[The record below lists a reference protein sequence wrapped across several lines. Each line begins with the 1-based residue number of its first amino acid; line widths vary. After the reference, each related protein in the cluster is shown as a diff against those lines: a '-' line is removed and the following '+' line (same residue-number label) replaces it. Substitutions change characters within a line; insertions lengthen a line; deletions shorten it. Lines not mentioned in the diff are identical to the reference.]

1 MDQFTIP
8 LHTHTKSDVVVLCNK
23 CGRGGPVMY
32 EYGPGRHLCPDCAVP
47 QAERENFMLHDMDT
61 RPAID
66 LDNYVRVERARIAD
80 VLRRY
85 MSASGCEEHEAI
97 EYEIRAL
104 DPSVL
109 EGPEPP
115 PILFAALP
123 EPGPRPDVTP
133 PESDARRVIRERC
146 ADWSRRSDKWHG
158 ILDLARRW
166 VAFGDKAPTVIGA
179 IVACLAWQYPGHYA
193 GAFPLAG
200 AVVCALVGWRARA
213 ARGDLD
219 DAHTE
224 QCWLIADRMSEFY
237 RGLIAQ
243 FGSADDQILLSKSQI
258 VEATARIGLPDNVRD
273 AIACVVKVS

>member
-1 MDQFTIP
+1 MD
-8 LHTHTKSDVVVLCNK
+8 VGCNK
-23 CGRGGPVMY
+23 CGATPSVMY
-32 EYGPGRHLCPDCAVP
+32 QYGPGRHLCPGCAGGDAEGAQHDRDTVP
-47 QAERENFMLHDMDT
+47 VNCGDGCTPGDHLDGCVNAPALACGDFKAGLGSPRAQEICSFCGWTRAFHDNEM
-61 RPAID
+61 
-66 LDNYVRVERARIAD
+66 
-80 VLRRY
+80 
-85 MSASGCEEHEAI
+85 
-97 EYEIRAL
+97 
-104 DPSVL
+104 
-109 EGPEPP
+109 P
-115 PILFAALP
+115 PILSAALP